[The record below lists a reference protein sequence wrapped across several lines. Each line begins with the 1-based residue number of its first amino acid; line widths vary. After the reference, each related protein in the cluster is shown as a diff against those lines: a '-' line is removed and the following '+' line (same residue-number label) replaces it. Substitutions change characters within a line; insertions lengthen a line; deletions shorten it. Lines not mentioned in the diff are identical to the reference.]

1 MCHISWKNKLIFKIF
16 AYNIEVYILIYE
28 IMENIQKTVQFPLQT
43 IKNSNNKNESFEEI
57 VKNIKKNECI
67 KEELDALLQR
77 NINAS
82 NVLEWGKFVQD
93 NKESLDEIEKNI
105 GIFFSFIKELKN
117 LATHQEQIS
126 VNLWKLKKA
135 WSLWKGIY
143 YVINDNNKNDIKNQI
158 SLSDFKANKINIVK
172 DKIDERNTLVKYF
185 SILKKECL
193 SYFDAYENFVN
204 ERTNKIIQDIE
215 YIKKNLSNANYEK
228 ERLSEINRKIFYIK
242 KNYETIFKYIS
253 KIFIF
258 KWNLYEETSKIKWIY
273 ESLEENNEKNT
284 EILQTLG
291 VNFQDPNN
299 GFEIWRATLSY
310 YTLNKLPDIQ
320 ADIQELKRKLWDKRI
335 NKSWDKGT
343 NKLSKYA
350 EQIVNNLQSKEG
362 INNNENTLLNN
373 IKNKDNL
380 LDKIDYIFDI
390 VKEIVWN
397 KNFSLYDILNC
408 LNNKNQTYHEF
419 ITKKQDFS
427 EIWLKQRLRFALT
440 VLVDC
445 DIYKPK
451 KYIERCEKIKS
462 DAEKE
467 LRIFEFDKYINITHK
482 KKGWKKVTYLWYK
495 TYTEKIYKQEH
506 PKDNAKAR
514 GNLFVESS
522 LYKDVLNTAKI
533 VSSLVGSLN
542 QMIKRYED
550 ELLNHEKLQYFA
562 ILWENDKNEKILIL
576 VEKSEAKDFYEY
588 IQGIENQD
596 KVSEKIFLYDSIT
609 SKTIGKLFDQAY
621 NSDHPFKYIKKEI
634 FKNKNK
640 WLKQKNTDNEGAN
653 IDKLKFKELN
663 VDEVIKVLNSEKDIT
678 NYENWK
684 EKYSKIYEKLK
695 NIPKNI
701 QEIFD
706 IIDKY
711 WINFVEK
718 SIDFDQ
724 LKEKFPNI
732 VISKFLNWETT
743 KDWEKRD
750 QKNHEKYLRKAIE
763 DMKSQKDF
771 KIRLNPELLISY
783 VPQANDI
790 EKKKKIK
797 EKEWKVSEKTLE
809 NNHRYW
815 RESIKV
821 WFLTEFYNLHRKV
834 EDKEKFRVIWLDR
847 WEKKIATLCHLE
859 YSNQQPSLLP
869 IKYFEKVGKILE
881 ERTTYFIDCADFKV
895 WRDED
900 NKKILI
906 KISEDNNLN
915 LRRLEYLIRL
925 QKTLW
930 LKENQGKLKDLLS
943 KFEDINI
950 KNIDEIRKEIEAVKT
965 NETSFFSVDWLKTYI
980 EKRWLMD
987 DELKYKI
994 AELLNNWKNFDST
1007 EIPENEEEKIMWYHN
1022 KMNIETKNIPMR
1034 NNISAQIAWIVN
1046 FLYSNNKN
1054 EWYET
1059 YTILENLHNSNYWS
1073 SYTDDKV
1080 NGSKHINKDFVEAT
1094 HNKLCQTGVYHKI
1107 EQAIIKKVQILEK
1120 WENYENLSLFNDN
1133 NTYIDK
1139 IEKELKNNSYAAK
1152 KTKQKDFYDKDVK
1165 ISPMV
1170 LFNSIW
1176 FVDPWYTSNKCPK
1189 CWVWGKDKIK
1199 GHNTEDDIISCTVC
1213 EYNGKES
1220 VNNENKWNIKFKNEW
1235 NIEIYKIIRT
1245 GDENWSLQ
1253 IGLRGI
1259 KNIIG

>member
-1 MCHISWKNKLIFKIF
+1 MQKYIAKTNYKPKLFILTLANNQNLKIALAFWRKRHISWKNKLIFKIF

-57 VKNIKKNECI
+57 VKNIKKNEYI
-67 KEELDALLQR
+67 KEEIDALLQR

-82 NVLEWGKFVQD
+82 NVLEWEKFVQD

-126 VNLWKLKKA
+126 VNLWKLKKT

-143 YVINDNNKNDIKNQI
+143 FVINDNNKNKNDIKNQI

-185 SILKKECL
+185 SILKKEYL

-215 YIKKNLSNANYEK
+215 YIKKNLSNTNYEK

-310 YTLNKLPDIQ
+310 YTLNKLPDRQ
-320 ADIQELKRKLWDKRI
+320 DDIQQLKNKLWDKEI
-335 NKSWDKGT
+335 

-350 EQIVNNLQSKEG
+350 EQIVNKIKLEET
-362 INNNENTLLNN
+362 I

-380 LDKIDYIFDI
+380 LDKIDYIFNI
-390 VKEIVWN
+390 VEKVVWN
-397 KNFSLYDILNC
+397 KDFSLYDVLNC
-408 LNNKNQTYHEF
+408 LNNKNQTYHEL
-419 ITKKQDFS
+419 IIKKQNFS

-445 DIYKPK
+445 DVYKPK
-451 KYIERCEKIKS
+451 KYIERCKEIRNDAAKELKKFKFYKYEETTKKQRKIKKTG
-462 DAEKE
+462 E
-467 LRIFEFDKYINITHK
+467 IQTVH
-482 KKGWKKVTYLWYK
+482 YLWYK
-495 TYTEKIYKQEH
+495 TYTEKIFKWEC
-506 PKDNAKAR
+506 PKDNAKKR
-514 GNLFVESS
+514 GNLFVESP

-533 VSSLVGSLN
+533 ISSLVGSLN

-562 ILWENDKNEKILIL
+562 VLWENEKNEKILIL
-576 VEKSEAKDFYEY
+576 VEKTEAKDFNEY
-588 IQGIENQD
+588 IQKIEGQD
-596 KVSEKIFLYDSIT
+596 DTNEKIFLYDSIT
-609 SKTIGKLFDQAY
+609 SKAIGKLFDQVY
-621 NSDHPFKYIKKEI
+621 NPKHPFKNIKKEI
-634 FKNKNK
+634 FTNKQEILKNE
-640 WLKQKNTDNEGAN
+640 WYKQKDDEGAS
-653 IDKLKFKELN
+653 IDKLKLKDLT
-663 VDEVIKVLNSEKDIT
+663 VDEIIKVLNSANDIP

-684 EKYSKIYEKLK
+684 EKYLKIYQKLENFSQDK
-695 NIPKNI
+695 QKIL
-701 QEIFD
+701 D
-706 IIDKY
+706 TIDKY
-711 WINFVEK
+711 WINFIEK
-718 SIDFDQ
+718 SIDFNQ

-743 KDWEKRD
+743 KDWENRD

-797 EKEWKVSEKTLE
+797 EKEWKVSEKILE

-1059 YTILENLHNSNYWS
+1059 YTILENLHNANYWS

-1152 KTKQKDFYDKDVK
+1152 KLNKKIFMIKMLKYLLWYYLILYD
-1165 ISPMV
+1165 
-1170 LFNSIW
+1170 L
-1176 FVDPWYTSNKCPK
+1176 
-1189 CWVWGKDKIK
+1189 
-1199 GHNTEDDIISCTVC
+1199 
-1213 EYNGKES
+1213 
-1220 VNNENKWNIKFKNEW
+1220 
-1235 NIEIYKIIRT
+1235 
-1245 GDENWSLQ
+1245 
-1253 IGLRGI
+1253 
-1259 KNIIG
+1259 

>member
-1 MCHISWKNKLIFKIF
+1 M
-16 AYNIEVYILIYE
+16 
-28 IMENIQKTVQFPLQT
+28 KT
-43 IKNSNNKNESFEEI
+43 
-57 VKNIKKNECI
+57 KK
-67 KEELDALLQR
+67 
-77 NINAS
+77 
-82 NVLEWGKFVQD
+82 
-93 NKESLDEIEKNI
+93 
-105 GIFFSFIKELKN
+105 
-117 LATHQEQIS
+117 T
-126 VNLWKLKKA
+126 

-143 YVINDNNKNDIKNQI
+143 FVINDNNKNKNDIKNQI

-185 SILKKECL
+185 SILKKEYL

-215 YIKKNLSNANYEK
+215 YIKKNLSNTNYEK

-310 YTLNKLPDIQ
+310 YTLNKLPDRQ
-320 ADIQELKRKLWDKRI
+320 DDIQQLKNKLWDKEI
-335 NKSWDKGT
+335 

-350 EQIVNNLQSKEG
+350 EQIVNKIKLEET
-362 INNNENTLLNN
+362 I

-380 LDKIDYIFDI
+380 LDKIDYIFNI
-390 VKEIVWN
+390 VEKVVWN
-397 KNFSLYDILNC
+397 KDFSLYDVLNC
-408 LNNKNQTYHEF
+408 LNNKNQTYHEL
-419 ITKKQDFS
+419 IIKKQNFS

-445 DIYKPK
+445 DVYKPK
-451 KYIERCEKIKS
+451 KYIERCKEIRNDAAKELKKFKFYKYEETTKKQRKIKKTG
-462 DAEKE
+462 E
-467 LRIFEFDKYINITHK
+467 IQTVH
-482 KKGWKKVTYLWYK
+482 YLWYK
-495 TYTEKIYKQEH
+495 TYTEKIFKWEC
-506 PKDNAKAR
+506 PKDNAKKR
-514 GNLFVESS
+514 GNLFVESP

-533 VSSLVGSLN
+533 ISSLVGSLN

-562 ILWENDKNEKILIL
+562 VLWENEKNEKILIL
-576 VEKSEAKDFYEY
+576 VEKTEAKDFNEY
-588 IQGIENQD
+588 IQKIEGQD
-596 KVSEKIFLYDSIT
+596 DTNEKIFLYDSIT
-609 SKTIGKLFDQAY
+609 SKAIGKLFDQVY
-621 NSDHPFKYIKKEI
+621 NPKHPFKNIKKEI
-634 FKNKNK
+634 FTNKQEILKNE
-640 WLKQKNTDNEGAN
+640 WYKQKDDEGAS
-653 IDKLKFKELN
+653 IDKLKLKDLT
-663 VDEVIKVLNSEKDIT
+663 VDEIIKVLNSANDIP

-684 EKYSKIYEKLK
+684 EKYLKIYQKLENFSQDK
-695 NIPKNI
+695 QKIL
-701 QEIFD
+701 D
-706 IIDKY
+706 TIDKY
-711 WINFVEK
+711 WINFIEK
-718 SIDFDQ
+718 SIDFNQ

-743 KDWEKRD
+743 KDWENRD

-783 VPQANDI
+783 VPQVNDI

-797 EKEWKVSEKTLE
+797 EKEWKVSEKILE

-1059 YTILENLHNSNYWS
+1059 YTILENLHNANYWS